1 MNYFDSDMSNQY
13 KYGSILYLEDGNLYL
28 RLWTMSHNLC
38 YQMRADDNSSTCTF
52 MTGKSVVLMEHLKQ

>member
-38 YQMRADDNSSTCTF
+38 YQMRTDDNSSTCTF